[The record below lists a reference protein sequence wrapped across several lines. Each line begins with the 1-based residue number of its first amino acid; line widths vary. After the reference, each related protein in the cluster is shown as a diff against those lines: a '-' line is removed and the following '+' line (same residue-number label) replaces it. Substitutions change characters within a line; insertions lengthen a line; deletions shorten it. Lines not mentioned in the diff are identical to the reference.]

1 MSIGFHDV
9 RFTDNTRQTD
19 EPNECLIRLCRPDTP
34 KEMPLFTQLLT
45 FLGIRKREVNVLVV
59 GLDNSGKTTVMNH
72 FKPSSLK
79 VQEIVPT
86 VGFNVEK
93 FDLKNLKITAFDM
106 SGQGRYRSLWEHYY
120 RGVEGI
126 VYVIDSSD
134 SLRMVVA
141 KDELE
146 TMLKHADL
154 QGKMI
159 PILFLANKIDLPD
172 SMSASRIAQVLGLD
186 TLSNPWSIQGSNA
199 VTGEGLEEGISW
211 LSEQLMRRHQK

>member
-1 MSIGFHDV
+1 
-9 RFTDNTRQTD
+9 
-19 EPNECLIRLCRPDTP
+19 
-34 KEMPLFTQLLT
+34 MPFFSQLLN

-72 FKPSSLK
+72 FKPRNMQ

-106 SGQGRYRSLWEHYY
+106 SGQGKYRSLWEHYY
-120 RGVEGI
+120 QGVEA
-126 VYVIDSSD
+126 VIFVVDSSD

-141 KDELE
+141 KDELD
-146 TMLKHADL
+146 TMLQHADFK
-154 QGKMI
+154 GKNI

-172 SMSASRIAQVLGLD
+172 AMSASKIAQILGLD
-186 TLSNPWSIQGSNA
+186 RLTHPCKIQASNA
-199 VTGEGLEEGISW
+199 VTGEGLEEGIDW
-211 LSEQLMRRHQK
+211 LSDQLIRRKRK

>member
-1 MSIGFHDV
+1 MLHASASD
-9 RFTDNTRQTD
+9 T
-19 EPNECLIRLCRPDTP
+19 IR
-34 KEMPLFTQLLT
+34 MPLFTQLLN

-72 FKPSSLK
+72 FKPRNLK

-120 RGVEGI
+120 QGVEAI
-126 VYVIDSSD
+126 IFVVDSSD

-146 TMLKHADL
+146 TMLKHPDFRDK
-154 QGKMI
+154 QV
-159 PILFLANKIDLPD
+159 PILFLANKIDLED
-172 SMSASRIAQVLGLD
+172 SMSASKISQILGLEG
-186 TLSNPWSIQGSNA
+186 LRNPWTIQRSNA
-199 VTGEGLEEGISW
+199 VTGEGLEEGITW
-211 LSEQLMRRHQK
+211 LSDQLIRRNRK

>member
-1 MSIGFHDV
+1 
-9 RFTDNTRQTD
+9 
-19 EPNECLIRLCRPDTP
+19 
-34 KEMPLFTQLLT
+34 MPLFTQLLT

-72 FKPSSLK
+72 FKPRNLK

-120 RGVEGI
+120 QGVEAI
-126 VYVIDSSD
+126 IYVVDSSD

-146 TMLKHADL
+146 TMLKHPDFR
-154 QGKMI
+154 GKQV

-172 SMSASRIAQVLGLD
+172 SMSASKISQILGLEA
-186 TLSNPWSIQGSNA
+186 LPNPWQMLGSNA
-199 VTGEGLEEGISW
+199 VTGEGLEEGIAW
-211 LSEQLMRRHQK
+211 LSEQLMRRNKK